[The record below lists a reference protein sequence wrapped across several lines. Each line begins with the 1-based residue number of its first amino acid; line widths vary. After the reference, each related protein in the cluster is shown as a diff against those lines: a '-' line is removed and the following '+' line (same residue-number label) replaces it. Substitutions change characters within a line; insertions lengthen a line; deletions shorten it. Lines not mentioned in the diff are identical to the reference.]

1 MKTNTVNI
9 GIPINLDTH
18 LLIAGETG
26 SGKSTALHA
35 LITEIW
41 KKGPP
46 AEIYLIDLKY
56 IEFTRY
62 KRIGLK
68 VYTDIENAYKLI
80 TRLHT
85 KMIDC
90 YKSMAAGT
98 ISEAPPVYIFI
109 DEYAE
114 ITCHENKKLSKLF
127 IEKVNSIARLG
138 RAAGGG
144 YHLIVS
150 TQYPT
155 KQIVSMQLKM
165 NCQKLCLKCN
175 NSIGYRV
182 VLDTDNYKLT
192 GKGHCI
198 YLDNYGNYT
207 EFHIMPALPG
217 YIESF
222 ISTIESYNNNR
233 P

>member
-1 MKTNTVNI
+1 MKNNTVNI
-9 GIPINLDTH
+9 GIPVSLETH

-26 SGKSTALHA
+26 SGKSTAMHA

-56 IEFTRY
+56 IEFSQY

-68 VYTDIENAYKLI
+68 VYTDIESAYRI
-80 TRLHT
+80 ISRLHSRMMST
-85 KMIDC
+85 FKG
-90 YKSMAAGT
+90 MAAGT
-98 ISEAPPVYIFI
+98 ISQAPPVYIFI

-114 ITCHENKKLSKLF
+114 ITCHENKKLAKLF
-127 IEKVNSIARLG
+127 TEKVNSIARLG

-144 YHLIVS
+144 YHLIIA

-155 KQIVSMQLKM
+155 KNIVSMQLKM

-182 VLDTDNYKLT
+182 MLENDKYNLT

-198 YLDNYGNYT
+198 YLDNYGNYK
-207 EFHIMPALPG
+207 EFHVIPALPA
-217 YIESF
+217 YVEKF
-222 ISTIESYNNNR
+222 ISTIESYNNR